1 MVRLAPVAI
10 TFAVSALLLGACAGD
25 PGDSADVGAETPAAV
40 APLTAEEQLAAAV
53 AESCNLPPQDVEAG
67 QPPEILCVYPNDE
80 IYVLCPGADRRV
92 PLIFKWATA
101 GADRVWFSYDRVDD
115 AEATSFTGPLD
126 ANGTYSG
133 DPEGSLRHDCRPIF
147 TDYTLTAEGEGG
159 RSTVQFSLLTRIP

>member
-1 MVRLAPVAI
+1 MPILDRSVI
-10 TFAVSALLLGACAGD
+10 AG
-25 PGDSADVGAETPAAV
+25 
-40 APLTAEEQLAAAV
+40 
-53 AESCNLPPQDVEAG
+53 LPPFEG
-67 QPPEILCVYPNDE
+67 LQPDDL
-80 IYVLCPGADRRV
+80 
-92 PLIFKWATA
+92 
-101 GADRVWFSYDRVDD
+101 DRVLELARSSRYPRESVVFAQD